1 MRSDIQIGATF
12 PDYELPDETNTLRK
26 LSFLQGNDPMI
37 LTLNRGQYCPKDHQ
51 QLVQLAKFSPQCAVG
66 YSRIVT
72 ITTDNFLKSN
82 ELRSAVGANWTF
94 LHDERRKIQKDLDI
108 AEYTDPDNNPMIP
121 HVIILSAGLKI
132 FKIYNGY
139 WYWGRPTLNEL
150 HLDLR
155 EVSQAI
161 RPDWKIDN
169 KEMREKFDQNQKTS
183 FFPYG
188 ASWKEVFARSN
199 NIVDQFK
206 H

>member
-1 MRSDIQIGATF
+1 MRRDIQIGATF
-12 PDYELPDETNTLRK
+12 PDYELPDQTGTLRK

-51 QLVQLAKFSPQCAVG
+51 QLLQLANFSTQCAVG
-66 YSRIVT
+66 YTQIVT
-72 ITTDNFLKSN
+72 ITTDNLLKSN
-82 ELRSAVGANWTF
+82 ELRTAVGGHWTF
-94 LHDERRKIQKDLDI
+94 LHDQKRTIQKDLDI
-108 AEYTDPDNNPMIP
+108 AEYTDPINNPMIP
-121 HVIILSAGLKI
+121 HVFILSAGLKI
-132 FKIYNGY
+132 FKIYSGY

-155 EVSQAI
+155 AVSESI

-169 KEMREKFDQNQKTS
+169 KEMREKFDQNQKDIS

-188 ASWKEVFARSN
+188 ASWKEVFADRLR
-199 NIVDQFK
+199 